1 MTLGIWEN
9 GGDDRNRTCDILL
22 AKQTLYQLSYIPTAL
37 TLKVEAG
44 IMQSRGGVKHSW
56 KIFLA
61 RLELSRHCRFRPE
74 TVANMDS
81 TRQRPSAGV

>member
-1 MTLGIWEN
+1 
-9 GGDDRNRTCDILL
+9 
-22 AKQTLYQLSYIPTAL
+22 
-37 TLKVEAG
+37 VEAG